1 MGNKMCGGRRRR
13 PVEER
18 LTRPQRI
25 RRQASDVDY
34 RRLRRLIVAEKLAPC
49 FDAADELPSSGA
61 DLEECPICF
70 FYYPSLNRSRCC
82 AKGICTECFLQMK
95 PSCVTR
101 SAQCPFC
108 KTSCYAVEYRGVRTE
123 EEKDLERQ
131 EEQKVIEAK
140 RRMQY
145 ESQTEECVVWAGEP
159 QSLVELLRPVDVEGP
174 SSCDCVGEVDGD
186 VQVECSEMQEST
198 DLGVSPDPNTC
209 NTRHEELDVDLEEVM
224 VMEAIWRSLQDSRLR
239 QSGSRGIGSPSEGSN
254 PHGRA
259 LQPGRRGEHLSF
271 CSLAE
276 GVAVAIA
283 RLAKHSGVR
292 LRISE
297 PGCETI
303 QTGSCTFEPNSPQP
317 ETEFSAS
324 YGLRIG
330 AIIGETIVSGT
341 EVPISMGNALPLSA
355 V

>member
-1 MGNKMCGGRRRR
+1 MGNKMCGGRR

-34 RRLRRLIVAEKLAPC
+34 RRLRRLIVSEKLAPC

-95 PSCVTR
+95 PSRVAR

-108 KTSCYAVEYRGVRTE
+108 KTSCYAVEYHGVRTE

-174 SSCDCVGEVDGD
+174 SSCDCVGEVGGD
-186 VQVECSEMQEST
+186 VQVECSEVQEST

-209 NTRHEELDVDLEEVM
+209 NTRREELDVDLEEVM
-224 VMEAIWRSLQDSRLR
+224 VMEAIRRSLQDSRLR

-254 PHGRA
+254 PPGRA
-259 LQPGRRGEHLSF
+259 LQPCR
-271 CSLAE
+271 
-276 GVAVAIA
+276 
-283 RLAKHSGVR
+283 
-292 LRISE
+292 
-297 PGCETI
+297 
-303 QTGSCTFEPNSPQP
+303 
-317 ETEFSAS
+317 
-324 YGLRIG
+324 
-330 AIIGETIVSGT
+330 
-341 EVPISMGNALPLSA
+341 
-355 V
+355 